1 MPYVILQFIDF
12 LYSQTISTPG
22 GMYMKLVAFVSDY
35 KMTVDTLDRLKPEK
49 LGIVLVQNG
58 VYHATMKENG
68 KPSSLLNYSADYY
81 VLQEDLETRGLSSA
95 NVLDNKVK
103 VIKFG
108 DVVDLI
114 FNDYEKSAWL

>member
-1 MPYVILQFIDF
+1 
-12 LYSQTISTPG
+12 
-22 GMYMKLVAFVSDY
+22 MKLVAFVSDY

-58 VYHATMKENG
+58 VYHATIKENG
-68 KPSSLLNYSADYY
+68 KASSMLNYPADYY
-81 VLQEDLETRGLSSA
+81 VLQEDLETRGLSGA
-95 NVLDNKVK
+95 NVIDSKVK

-114 FNDYEKSAWL
+114 FNEYDKSAWL